1 MTAPVVSIDTMTMAA
16 TVQKPDRVSIVLR
29 SSVVT
34 MRLSGMRWCVTGR
47 ERRSWW
53 SCEGSFA

>member
-34 MRLSGMRWCVTGR
+34 MRLSGMGWCVTVGK
-47 ERRSWW
+47 RR
-53 SCEGSFA
+53 C